1 MSFAVSA
8 ATVGS
13 ALIGS
18 AASRSA
24 ASQQADAAQRAT
36 EAQAAA
42 AAQTRADLQPWRQT
56 GELANNKIA
65 AMLGLNGQTSDFT
78 TDPSYQFRLAEG
90 QKAVD
95 NSAAAR
101 GSTLSGAALKAL
113 TKYGQGMASTEFG
126 NSFNRLSGVSGQ
138 GQSAA
143 AGQGA
148 ASMQFG
154 NSQANNMMEAA
165 NVNAAGQIGAANAWN
180 NSISQGINNWNQQQD
195 IAGYKN
201 NELFKMIAG
210 KGYGSTTKNALY
222 SDYGYGG

>member
-42 AAQTRADLQPWRQT
+42 AAQQRADLQPWRQT
-56 GELANNKIA
+56 GEAANNKLA

-113 TKYGQGMASTEFG
+113 TKYGQGMASTEYQ

-148 ASMQFG
+148 GSMQFG
-154 NSQANNMMEAA
+154 NSQANNLMEAA
-165 NVNAAGQIGAANAWN
+165 NANTAGTVGAANAW
-180 NSISQGINNWNQQQD
+180 SGAISQGINSWNQNNMINNYQQ
-195 IAGYKN
+195 
-201 NELFKMIAG
+201 NELMKMIAG
-210 KGYGSTTKNALY
+210 KGLGSSTKSALY
-222 SDYGYGG
+222 GDAGYG